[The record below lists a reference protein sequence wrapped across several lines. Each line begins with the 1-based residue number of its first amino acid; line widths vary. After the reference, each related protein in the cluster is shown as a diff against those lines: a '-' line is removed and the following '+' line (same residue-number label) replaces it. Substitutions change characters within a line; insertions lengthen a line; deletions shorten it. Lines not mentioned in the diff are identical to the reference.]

1 MPVARVTRILTLSER
16 TARRWRQEFTQA
28 TAARGRP
35 PRPASRAERNA
46 VFRFLRERGPETPLS
61 ALRATFQAVRRAELQ
76 SLLVRYRRL
85 QRRKARRYQSR
96 LEWRRPGTV
105 WAADFKERSEP
116 LEGRYG
122 WILAVKDLASR
133 CQLAWRPVEK
143 ATAEVVQAT
152 YTQLFAEH
160 GPPLVMK
167 SDNGGQFQADSTK
180 QVLTDYA
187 VTPLFNPR
195 RRPSYNGGIER
206 ANAQLASYQ
215 EASAESHGRPGLP
228 TCDDARSALQLANE
242 LARPSGWRG
251 PTAGEVWNARPALE
265 SHLRTNFLATVRERR
280 AEARAQLNFTPDEH
294 LNHYAQATVDRRAVR
309 DALVTSDL
317 LVIHPRHKRR
327 GAPAVRRSTTLP
339 ESVPGAARAAAG
351 AGIIELAPTTTPSIV
366 GGEPVPS
373 MLSASPGPTPTE
385 RVHSSTHKSSAS
397 GQD

>member
-1 MPVARVTRILTLSER
+1 MSVVHRHNQQAQRQRRLREQTVRCQVAAACRVVQEHGVPVARVTRILTLSER

-265 SHLRTNFLATVRERR
+265 SHLRHELPGHG
-280 AEARAQLNFTPDEH
+280 ARAPC
-294 LNHYAQATVDRRAVR
+294 
-309 DALVTSDL
+309 
-317 LVIHPRHKRR
+317 
-327 GAPAVRRSTTLP
+327 G
-339 ESVPGAARAAAG
+339 
-351 AGIIELAPTTTPSIV
+351 
-366 GGEPVPS
+366 
-373 MLSASPGPTPTE
+373 SPGP
-385 RVHSSTHKSSAS
+385 A
-397 GQD
+397 